1 MIRNIN
7 TQIRKP
13 QLDGN
18 KKGYFILCVL
28 LLLLSPNTGLFI
40 TLTHRVER
48 VMHEKVQTAD
58 VSREVGWIIG

>member
-13 QLDGN
+13 QLDWI

-28 LLLLSPNTGLFI
+28 LLLLIPNTGLFV
-40 TLTHRVER
+40 L
-48 VMHEKVQTAD
+48 
-58 VSREVGWIIG
+58 